1 MASPSRL
8 YLSSTIIQH
17 FFCDLFSMLS
27 NIDFASYED
36 NNTSDVVNNDINE
49 AIEKLEQATIE

>member
-1 MASPSRL
+1 
-8 YLSSTIIQH
+8 
-17 FFCDLFSMLS
+17 MLS

-49 AIEKLEQATIE
+49 AIETLEQATIE